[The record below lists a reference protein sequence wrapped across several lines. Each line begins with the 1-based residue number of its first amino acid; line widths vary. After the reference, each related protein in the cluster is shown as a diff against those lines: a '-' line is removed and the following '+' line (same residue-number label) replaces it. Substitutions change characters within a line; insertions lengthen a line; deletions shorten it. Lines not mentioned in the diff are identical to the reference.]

1 VQIFQNPPLVA
12 SPRRDERDVIGKS
25 PHGIPFPR
33 AFVSAA
39 FRARFAS
46 ILSGRPP
53 FFLMDLREEGSQK
66 GSFFVKVSLSDPDP
80 PPALE
85 EAGSDGDSFGL
96 GEGVSR
102 KSFFG
107 GDHCD
112 RNPTAE
118 RLYVEGG
125 GGR

>member
-1 VQIFQNPPLVA
+1 MKEMSSGNRRMVSPFREHLFLPPSGRA
-12 SPRRDERDVIGKS
+12 SPLFYRGD
-25 PHGIPFPR
+25 P
-33 AFVSAA
+33 
-39 FRARFAS
+39 
-46 ILSGRPP
+46 L
-53 FFLMDLREEGSQK
+53 FLMDLREEGSQK

-96 GEGVSR
+96 GEGVGR

-118 RLYVEGG
+118 RLYVE
-125 GGR
+125 

>member
-1 VQIFQNPPLVA
+1 MLGGDPFRLFVRLKKQFQEALKPLLLDRQGRGENDRRLVYAQHHLQPEDGLAGTGRGDQVQVAVFQMPVQIFQNPPLVA

-53 FFLMDLREEGSQK
+53 FF
-66 GSFFVKVSLSDPDP
+66 
-80 PPALE
+80 
-85 EAGSDGDSFGL
+85 
-96 GEGVSR
+96 
-102 KSFFG
+102 
-107 GDHCD
+107 
-112 RNPTAE
+112 
-118 RLYVEGG
+118 
-125 GGR
+125 